1 MAEEEEFLK
10 WEESEVE
17 SMTKEGT
24 TKSTTEVTTVQNPRT
39 MEANN
44 LNDLILIT
52 F

>member
-24 TKSTTEVTTVQNPRT
+24 TKSTTEVTTLQRT
-39 MEANN
+39 SN
-44 LNDLILIT
+44 LEVKYSKYSSLIIP
-52 F
+52 